1 MKTSA
6 ILLVGGMGTRLMPLT
21 SKTPK
26 PMLQVAGVPFTE
38 HQIRKAAQAGISEI
52 VLATSYKAELFEP
65 YFGDGRKFGIK
76 IKYAVEESALGTGGG
91 IRNAAALL
99 ENCDQ
104 VVIFNGDVLSGHDLS
119 AQIQFH
125 INNKADVTLYLTKVE
140 DARAYGCVEL
150 LADNQVK
157 SFLEKMENP
166 VSNMINAG
174 CYIFNRKV
182 IDQIPANQV
191 VSVERDTFPSFL
203 NSGVKVYGYLD
214 NSYWLDIGSPQALV
228 KASADLIT
236 GVITSVAT
244 PKHSRDHLIAANTQV
259 SPSAIINL
267 GTVIEPEVV
276 VESNCQISGS
286 IIAKGAKIG
295 ANCKIINSIIAP
307 DTQIEAG
314 MVVISNYLGFNS
326 PN

>member
-65 YFGDGRKFGIK
+65 YFGDGAKFGIK

-91 IRNAAALL
+91 IRNAAVLL
-99 ENCDQ
+99 DDCDQ
-104 VVIFNGDVLSGHDLS
+104 VVIFNGDVLSGHDLA
-119 AQIQFH
+119 AQIQSH
-125 INNKADVTLYLTKVE
+125 INNRADVTLYLTKVE

-150 LADNQVK
+150 IADNQIK

-203 NSGVKVYGYLD
+203 SSGVKVYGYLD
-214 NSYWLDIGSPQALV
+214 NSYWLDIGNPQALV

-236 GVITSVAT
+236 GMITSVAT
-244 PKHSRDHLIAANTQV
+244 PKHSGDHLIAVGAQV
-259 SPSAIINL
+259 SSSSIVNL
-267 GTVIEPEVV
+267 GTVIESEVV
-276 VESNCQISGS
+276 VEGNCQISGS
-286 IIAKGAKIG
+286 IISKGAKIG
-295 ANCKIINSIIAP
+295 ANCKVINSIIAP

-314 MVVISNYLGFNS
+314 MIVISNYLGF
-326 PN
+326 

>member
-65 YFGDGRKFGIK
+65 YFGDGAKFGIK

-99 ENCDQ
+99 DDCDQ
-104 VVIFNGDVLSGHDLS
+104 VVIFNGDVLSGHDLA
-119 AQIQFH
+119 AQIQSH
-125 INNKADVTLYLTKVE
+125 INNRADVTLYLTKVE

-150 LADNQVK
+150 IADNQIK

-203 NSGVKVYGYLD
+203 SSGVKVYGYLD
-214 NSYWLDIGSPQALV
+214 NSYWLDIGNPQALV

-244 PKHSRDHLIAANTQV
+244 PKHSGDHLIAVGAQV
-259 SPSAIINL
+259 SSSSIVNL
-267 GTVIEPEVV
+267 GTVIESEVV
-276 VESNCQISGS
+276 VEGNCEISGS
-286 IIAKGAKIG
+286 IIGKGAKIG
-295 ANCKIINSIIAP
+295 ANCKVINSIIAP

-314 MVVISNYLGFNS
+314 MIVISNYLGF
-326 PN
+326 

>member
-1 MKTSA
+1 MRTSA

-38 HQIRKAAQAGISEI
+38 HQIRKAAQAGITEI

-65 YFGDGRKFGIK
+65 YFGNGEKFGIK
-76 IKYAVEESALGTGGG
+76 IKYAVEKTALGTGGG

-99 ENCDQ
+99 DDCDQ
-104 VVIFNGDVLSGHDLS
+104 VVIFNGDVLSGHNLA

-125 INNKADVTLYLTKVE
+125 INNKADVTLYLTKVA

-150 LADNQVK
+150 SADSQVK

-166 VSNMINAG
+166 VSDLINAG

-191 VSVERDTFPSFL
+191 ISVERDTFPNLLS
-203 NSGVKVYGYLD
+203 SGVKVCGYLD
-214 NSYWLDIGSPQALV
+214 NSYWLDIGNPAALV
-228 KASADLIT
+228 KASADLVT
-236 GVITSVAT
+236 GVITSAAT
-244 PKHSRDHLIAANTQV
+244 PKHSGDHLIAAGAQV

-267 GTVIEPEVV
+267 GSVIESEVV
-276 VESNCQISGS
+276 VEGNCLISGS
-286 IIAKGAKIG
+286 IISRGVKIG
-295 ANCKIINSIIAP
+295 ENCQVINSIIAP

-314 MVVISNYLGFNS
+314 MVVISNYLGF
-326 PN
+326 

>member
-1 MKTSA
+1 MRTSA

-38 HQIRKAAQAGISEI
+38 HQIRKAAQAGITEI

-65 YFGDGRKFGIK
+65 YFGNGEKFGIK
-76 IKYAVEESALGTGGG
+76 IKYAVEKTALGTGGG
-91 IRNAAALL
+91 IRNAAAFLDD
-99 ENCDQ
+99 CDQ

-119 AQIQFH
+119 AQIKFH
-125 INNKADVTLYLTKVE
+125 IKNNAEVTLYLTKVS

-150 LADNQVK
+150 SADSQVK

-166 VSNMINAG
+166 VSDLINAG

-191 VSVERDTFPSFL
+191 ISVERDTFPNLLS
-203 NSGVKVYGYLD
+203 SGVKVCGYLD
-214 NSYWLDIGSPQALV
+214 NSYWLDIGNPAALV
-228 KASADLIT
+228 KASADLVT
-236 GVITSVAT
+236 GVITSAAT
-244 PKHSRDHLIAANTQV
+244 PKHSGDHLIAAGAQV

-267 GTVIEPEVV
+267 GSVIESEVV
-276 VESNCQISGS
+276 VEGNCLISGS
-286 IIAKGAKIG
+286 IISRGVKIG
-295 ANCKIINSIIAP
+295 ENCQLINSIIAP

-314 MVVISNYLGFNS
+314 MVVISNYLGF
-326 PN
+326 

>member
-1 MKTSA
+1 M
-6 ILLVGGMGTRLMPLT
+6 
-21 SKTPK
+21 
-26 PMLQVAGVPFTE
+26 
-38 HQIRKAAQAGISEI
+38 
-52 VLATSYKAELFEP
+52 AELFEP

-99 ENCDQ
+99 EDCDQ

-125 INNKADVTLYLTKVE
+125 INNKADVTLYLTKVA

-150 LADNQVK
+150 SADNQVK

-166 VSNMINAG
+166 VSNLINAG
-174 CYIFNRKV
+174 CYIFNRKIV
-182 IDQIPANQV
+182 DQIPANKV
-191 VSVERDTFPSFL
+191 VSVERDTFPNLLS
-203 NSGVKVYGYLD
+203 SGAKVYGYLD
-214 NSYWLDIGSPQALV
+214 NSYWLDIGNPEALV

-236 GVITSVAT
+236 GVITSAAT
-244 PKHSRDHLIAANTQV
+244 PKHTGDHLIAANAQV

-276 VESNCQISGS
+276 VEGNCQISGS
-286 IIAKGAKIG
+286 IIGMGAKIG

-314 MVVISNYLGFNS
+314 IVVISNYLGF
-326 PN
+326 

>member
-65 YFGDGRKFGIK
+65 YFGDGAKFGIK

-99 ENCDQ
+99 DDCDQ
-104 VVIFNGDVLSGHDLS
+104 VVIFNGDVLSGHDLA
-119 AQIQFH
+119 AQIQSH
-125 INNKADVTLYLTKVE
+125 INNRADVTLYLTKVE

-203 NSGVKVYGYLD
+203 SSGVKVYGYLD
-214 NSYWLDIGSPQALV
+214 NSYWLDIGNPQALV

-244 PKHSRDHLIAANTQV
+244 PKHSGDHLIAAGAQV
-259 SPSAIINL
+259 SSSSIVNL
-267 GTVIEPEVV
+267 GTVIESEVV
-276 VESNCQISGS
+276 VEGNCQISGS
-286 IIAKGAKIG
+286 IIGRGAKIG

-307 DTQIEAG
+307 NTQIEAG
-314 MVVISNYLGFNS
+314 MIVISNYLGF
-326 PN
+326 

>member
-1 MKTSA
+1 MRTSA

-38 HQIRKAAQAGISEI
+38 HQIRKAAQAGITEI

-65 YFGDGRKFGIK
+65 YFGNGEKFGIK
-76 IKYAVEESALGTGGG
+76 IKYAVEKTALGTGGG

-99 ENCDQ
+99 DDCDQ

-119 AQIQFH
+119 AQIKFH
-125 INNKADVTLYLTKVE
+125 IKNNAEVTLYLTKVS

-150 LADNQVK
+150 SADSQVK

-166 VSNMINAG
+166 VSDLINAG

-191 VSVERDTFPSFL
+191 ISVERDTFPNLLS
-203 NSGVKVYGYLD
+203 SGVKVCGYLD
-214 NSYWLDIGSPQALV
+214 NSYWLDIGNPAALV
-228 KASADLIT
+228 KASADLVT
-236 GVITSVAT
+236 GVITSAAT
-244 PKHSRDHLIAANTQV
+244 PKHSGDHLIAAGAQV

-267 GTVIEPEVV
+267 GSVIESEVV
-276 VESNCQISGS
+276 VEGNCLISGS
-286 IIAKGAKIG
+286 IISRGVKIG
-295 ANCKIINSIIAP
+295 ENCQVINSIIAP

-314 MVVISNYLGFNS
+314 MVVISNYLGF
-326 PN
+326 

>member
-52 VLATSYKAELFEP
+52 VLATSYKADLFEP
-65 YFGDGRKFGIK
+65 YFGDGKKFGIK

-99 ENCDQ
+99 EDCDQ

-191 VSVERDTFPSFL
+191 ISVERDTFPSFL
-203 NSGVKVYGYLD
+203 SSGVKVYGYLD
-214 NSYWLDIGSPQALV
+214 NSYWLDIGNPHALV

-244 PKHSRDHLIAANTQV
+244 PKHNGDHLIAANAQV

-276 VESNCQISGS
+276 VEGNCQISGS
-286 IIAKGAKIG
+286 IISNGAKIG

-314 MVVISNYLGFNS
+314 MIVISNYLGF
-326 PN
+326 

>member
-21 SKTPK
+21 SKIPK

-65 YFGDGRKFGIK
+65 YFGDGAKFGIK

-99 ENCDQ
+99 DDCDQ
-104 VVIFNGDVLSGHDLS
+104 VVIFNGDVLSGHDLA
-119 AQIQFH
+119 AQIQSH
-125 INNKADVTLYLTKVE
+125 INNRADVTLYLTKVE

-203 NSGVKVYGYLD
+203 SSGVKVYGYLD
-214 NSYWLDIGSPQALV
+214 NSYWLDIGNPQALV

-244 PKHSRDHLIAANTQV
+244 PKHSGDHLIAAGAQV
-259 SPSAIINL
+259 SSSSIVNL
-267 GTVIEPEVV
+267 GTVIEAEVV
-276 VESNCQISGS
+276 VEGNCQISGS
-286 IIAKGAKIG
+286 IIGKGAKIG
-295 ANCKIINSIIAP
+295 ANCKIINLIISP
-307 DTQIEAG
+307 DTQIEAL
-314 MVVISNYLGFNS
+314 MVVSSNYLGF
-326 PN
+326 

>member
-91 IRNAAALL
+91 IRNAASLL
-99 ENCDQ
+99 EDCDQ

-166 VSNMINAG
+166 VSNLINAG
-174 CYIFNRKV
+174 CYIFSRKV

-203 NSGVKVYGYLD
+203 SSGVKVYGYLD
-214 NSYWLDIGSPQALV
+214 NSYWLDIGNPHALV

-244 PKHSRDHLIAANTQV
+244 PKHNGDHLIAANAQV

-276 VESNCQISGS
+276 VEGNCQISGS

-314 MVVISNYLGFNS
+314 MIVISNYLGF
-326 PN
+326 

>member
-65 YFGDGRKFGIK
+65 YFGDGAKFGIK

-99 ENCDQ
+99 DDCDQ
-104 VVIFNGDVLSGHDLS
+104 VVIFNGDVLSGHDLA
-119 AQIQFH
+119 AQIQTH
-125 INNKADVTLYLTKVE
+125 INNRADVTLYLTKVE

-166 VSNMINAG
+166 VSNLINAG

-191 VSVERDTFPSFL
+191 VSVERDTFPSL
-203 NSGVKVYGYLD
+203 LSSGVKVYGYLD
-214 NSYWLDIGSPQALV
+214 NSYWLDIGNPQALV

-244 PKHSRDHLIAANTQV
+244 PKHSGDHLIAAGAQV
-259 SPSAIINL
+259 SSSSIVNL
-267 GTVIEPEVV
+267 GTVIESEVV
-276 VESNCQISGS
+276 VEGNCQISGS
-286 IIAKGAKIG
+286 IIGKGAKIG
-295 ANCKIINSIIAP
+295 ANCKVINSIIAP

-314 MVVISNYLGFNS
+314 MIVISNYLGF
-326 PN
+326 

>member
-1 MKTSA
+1 MRTSA

-38 HQIRKAAQAGISEI
+38 HQIRKAAQAGITEI

-65 YFGDGRKFGIK
+65 YFGNGEKFGIK
-76 IKYAVEESALGTGGG
+76 IKYAVEKTALGTGGG
-91 IRNAAALL
+91 IRNAASLL
-99 ENCDQ
+99 DDCDQ

-119 AQIQFH
+119 AQIKFH
-125 INNKADVTLYLTKVE
+125 IKNNAEVTLYLTKVS

-150 LADNQVK
+150 SADSQVK

-166 VSNMINAG
+166 VSDLINAG

-191 VSVERDTFPSFL
+191 ISVERDTFPNLLS
-203 NSGVKVYGYLD
+203 SGVKVCGYLD
-214 NSYWLDIGSPQALV
+214 NSYWLDIGNPAALV
-228 KASADLIT
+228 KASADLVT
-236 GVITSVAT
+236 GVITSAAT
-244 PKHSRDHLIAANTQV
+244 PKHSGDHLIAAGAQV

-267 GTVIEPEVV
+267 GSVIESEVV
-276 VESNCQISGS
+276 VEGNCLISGS
-286 IIAKGAKIG
+286 IISRGVKIG
-295 ANCKIINSIIAP
+295 ENCQVINSIIAP

-314 MVVISNYLGFNS
+314 MVVISNYLGF
-326 PN
+326 

>member
-65 YFGDGRKFGIK
+65 YFGDGAKFGIK

-99 ENCDQ
+99 DDCDQ
-104 VVIFNGDVLSGHDLS
+104 VVIFNGDVLSGHDLG
-119 AQIQFH
+119 AQIQSH
-125 INNKADVTLYLTKVE
+125 INNRADVTLYLTKVE

-166 VSNMINAG
+166 VSNLINAG

-203 NSGVKVYGYLD
+203 SSGVKVYGYLD
-214 NSYWLDIGSPQALV
+214 NSYWLDIGNPQALV

-236 GVITSVAT
+236 GAITSVAT
-244 PKHSRDHLIAANTQV
+244 PKHSGDHLIAAGAQV
-259 SPSAIINL
+259 SSTSIVNL

-276 VESNCQISGS
+276 VEGNCQISGS
-286 IIAKGAKIG
+286 IISKGAKIG
-295 ANCKIINSIIAP
+295 ANCRIINSIIAP

-314 MVVISNYLGFNS
+314 MVVISNYLGF
-326 PN
+326 

>member
-91 IRNAAALL
+91 IRNAASLL
-99 ENCDQ
+99 EDCDQ
-104 VVIFNGDVLSGHDLS
+104 VVIFNGDVLSGHDLT

-174 CYIFNRKV
+174 CYIFNRKA

-203 NSGVKVYGYLD
+203 SSGVKVYGYLD
-214 NSYWLDIGSPQALV
+214 NSYWLDIGNPQALV

-244 PKHSRDHLIAANTQV
+244 PKHNGDHLIAANAQV

-276 VESNCQISGS
+276 VEGNCQISGS

-314 MVVISNYLGFNS
+314 MIVISNYLGFNS

>member
-65 YFGDGRKFGIK
+65 YFGDGAKFGIK

-99 ENCDQ
+99 DDCDQ
-104 VVIFNGDVLSGHDLS
+104 VVIFNGDVLSGHDLA
-119 AQIQFH
+119 AQIQSH
-125 INNKADVTLYLTKVE
+125 INNRADVTLYLTKVE

-191 VSVERDTFPSFL
+191 VSVERDTFPSL
-203 NSGVKVYGYLD
+203 LSSGVKVYGYLD
-214 NSYWLDIGSPQALV
+214 NSYWLDIGNPQALV

-236 GVITSVAT
+236 GVIASIAT
-244 PKHSRDHLIAANTQV
+244 PKHSGDHLIAAGAQV
-259 SPSAIINL
+259 SSTSIVNL

-276 VESNCQISGS
+276 VEGNCQISGS
-286 IIAKGAKIG
+286 IIGKGAKIG
-295 ANCKIINSIIAP
+295 ANCKVINSIIAP

-314 MVVISNYLGFNS
+314 MIVISNYLGF
-326 PN
+326 

>member
-65 YFGDGRKFGIK
+65 YFGDGAKFGIK

-99 ENCDQ
+99 DDCDQ
-104 VVIFNGDVLSGHDLS
+104 VVIFNGDVLSGHDLA
-119 AQIQFH
+119 AQIQSH
-125 INNKADVTLYLTKVE
+125 INNRADVTLYLTKVE

-150 LADNQVK
+150 RANNQVK

-166 VSNMINAG
+166 VSNLINAG

-203 NSGVKVYGYLD
+203 SSGVKVYGYLD
-214 NSYWLDIGSPQALV
+214 NSYWLDIGNPQALV

-244 PKHSRDHLIAANTQV
+244 PKHSGDHLIAAGAQV
-259 SPSAIINL
+259 SSSSIVNL
-267 GTVIEPEVV
+267 GTVIESEVV
-276 VESNCQISGS
+276 VEGNCQISGS
-286 IIAKGAKIG
+286 IIGKGAKIG
-295 ANCKIINSIIAP
+295 ANCKVINSIIAP

-314 MVVISNYLGFNS
+314 MIVISNYLGF
-326 PN
+326 

>member
-65 YFGDGRKFGIK
+65 YFGDGAKFGIK
-76 IKYAVEESALGTGGG
+76 IKYAVEETALGTGGG

-99 ENCDQ
+99 DDCDQ
-104 VVIFNGDVLSGHDLS
+104 VVIFNGDVLSGHDLA

-125 INNKADVTLYLTKVE
+125 INNKADVTLYLTKFE

-166 VSNMINAG
+166 VSNLINAG

-203 NSGVKVYGYLD
+203 SSGVKVYGYLD
-214 NSYWLDIGSPQALV
+214 NSYWLDIGNPQALV

-236 GVITSVAT
+236 GAITSVAT
-244 PKHSRDHLIAANTQV
+244 PKHSGDHLIAAGAQV
-259 SPSAIINL
+259 SSTSIVNL
-267 GTVIEPEVV
+267 GTVIEAEVV
-276 VESNCQISGS
+276 VEGNCQISGS
-286 IIAKGAKIG
+286 IIGRGAKIG
-295 ANCKIINSIIAP
+295 ANCKVINSIIAP

-314 MVVISNYLGFNS
+314 MIVISNYLGF
-326 PN
+326 

>member
-65 YFGDGRKFGIK
+65 YFGDGAKFGIK

-99 ENCDQ
+99 DDCDQ
-104 VVIFNGDVLSGHDLS
+104 VVIFNGDVLSGHDLA
-119 AQIQFH
+119 AQIQSH
-125 INNKADVTLYLTKVE
+125 INNRADVTLYLTKVE

-166 VSNMINAG
+166 VSNLINAG

-203 NSGVKVYGYLD
+203 SSGVKVYGYLD
-214 NSYWLDIGSPQALV
+214 NSYWLDIGNPQALV

-244 PKHSRDHLIAANTQV
+244 PKHSGDHLIAAGAQV
-259 SPSAIINL
+259 SSTSIVNL

-276 VESNCQISGS
+276 VEGNCQISGS
-286 IIAKGAKIG
+286 IIGKGAKIG
-295 ANCKIINSIIAP
+295 ANCKVINSIIAP

-314 MVVISNYLGFNS
+314 MIVISNYLGF
-326 PN
+326 